1 MGTKSVLFDA
11 PARSG
16 NHLAVATLA
25 KAFPD
30 IKFYWGY
37 KKQHNPESFF
47 VKKDKVD
54 YILSVLR
61 NPLDSVA
68 SMITLYKTYE
78 NEDIELYINN
88 NKDIMTSMLE
98 NKNNIHMFS
107 FEYLTSNTEEY
118 TKDISKIIESELVD
132 IDYQKIKNTLDNYYG
147 DGFYVY
153 PIDNQ
158 EDKNVAKG
166 MLLLKHTD
174 AINECIDLYK
184 SLQQYVIK

>member
-16 NHLAVATLA
+16 NHLAVATLV

-30 IKFYWGY
+30 VKFYWGY
-37 KKQHNPESFF
+37 KQQHSPHSFSLS
-47 VKKDKVD
+47 KDKVD

-68 SMITLYKTYE
+68 SLIALNKIYVDKT
-78 NEDIELYINN
+78 IESYIND
-88 NKDIMTSMLE
+88 NKNIMTSILE

-107 FEYLTSNTEEY
+107 FEYLTSDIEEY
-118 TKDISKIIESELVD
+118 IKDVSKIVESEPVD

-147 DGFYVY
+147 DVFYVY

-158 EDKNVAKG
+158 KDKNVAKEV
-166 MLLLKHTD
+166 LLLSHTD
-174 AINECIDLYK
+174 KINKCIDLYK

>member
-16 NHLAVATLA
+16 NHFAVAILV

-30 IKFYWGY
+30 VKFYWGY
-37 KKQHNPESFF
+37 KQQHSPHSFSLT
-47 VKKDKVD
+47 KDKVN

-61 NPLDSVA
+61 NPLDSIA
-68 SMITLYKTYE
+68 SLIALNKTYVDE
-78 NEDIELYINN
+78 TIESYIND
-88 NKDIMTSMLE
+88 NKNIMTSILE

-107 FEYLTSNTEEY
+107 FEYLTSDIKEY
-118 TKDISKIIESELVD
+118 IKDVSKIVESEPVD

-158 EDKNVAKG
+158 EDKNVAKEV
-166 MLLLKHTD
+166 LLLSHTD
-174 AINECIDLYK
+174 KINECIDLYR